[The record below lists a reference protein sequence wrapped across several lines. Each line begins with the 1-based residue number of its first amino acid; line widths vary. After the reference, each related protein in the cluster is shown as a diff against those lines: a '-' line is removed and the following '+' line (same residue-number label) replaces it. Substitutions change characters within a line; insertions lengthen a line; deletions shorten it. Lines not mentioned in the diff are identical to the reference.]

1 MSMEIRSE
9 VVLRTQ
15 GGSELKKETQAILE
29 VKDLKG
35 YYRGSFGV
43 VFGVDGASVTVKKG
57 EALGIAGESGC
68 GKSTFAELVT
78 RAPVGGLRYEGGKVE
93 VEGYDVW
100 NIDPETLRKEVRCK
114 RLSYVP
120 QAALNSLN
128 PTLRLKALVADML
141 KERTGQKHSPDEAR
155 EKLADHFNRLNLDR
169 RVLDL
174 YPHELSG
181 GMKQRCIIGISTCA
195 NPSLLIVD
203 EPTSSLDVISQREMV
218 KMLIDIQRKGIIKS
232 FVAVSHD
239 LAMLRQLCDRIA
251 IMYAG
256 EFTELGKMDDI
267 VNNPLHPYTRLLLAS
282 LLHLEREIKRENLES
297 IPGRHPDMR
306 SPPPGCRFHPRC
318 PECMDVCRSKK
329 PPTIEE
335 DGRQI
340 SCWLYSEM
348 A

>member
-1 MSMEIRSE
+1 ME
-9 VVLRTQ
+9 
-15 GGSELKKETQAILE
+15 KEAQAILE
-29 VKDLKG
+29 VEDLRG

-43 VFGVDGASVTVKKG
+43 VFGVDGASVTVRKG
-57 EALGIAGESGC
+57 ESLGIAGESGC

-78 RAPVGGLRYEGGKVE
+78 RAPVGGLKYEGGKVI

-100 NIDPETLRKEVRCK
+100 NTDPEILRKEVRSK

-128 PTLRLKALVADML
+128 PTLRLKQLVADML
-141 KERTGQKHSPDEAR
+141 RERTGQKYSPDEAR
-155 EKLADHFNRLNLDR
+155 EKVADHFNRLNLDR

-181 GMKQRCIIGISTCA
+181 GMKQRCIIAISTSA
-195 NPSLLIVD
+195 NPSLLIID

-218 KMLIDIQRKGIIKS
+218 KTLVDIQRKGVIKS
-232 FVAVSHD
+232 LIAVSHD
-239 LAMLRQLCDRIA
+239 LAMLRQLCDSIA

-256 EFTELGKMDDI
+256 EFVESGKMDVI

-282 LLHLEREIKRENLES
+282 LLPLERDLERESLES

-318 PECMDVCRSKK
+318 PERMTICKSKK
-329 PPTIEE
+329 PPTIEK
-335 DGRQI
+335 DGRRI
-340 SCWLYSEM
+340 ACWLYSEWSR
-348 A
+348 